1 MAVFSWII
9 VGALVGYVTGLIFGR
24 VERHEVLINIAAG
37 TAGAVLGGLVL
48 TVGAGWEIMSF
59 NWTTYL
65 TAAAGALVLVLV
77 VALATKK

>member
-1 MAVFSWII
+1 MAVLSWII

-24 VERHEVLINIAAG
+24 VEREEVLINIVAG

-48 TVGAGWEIMSF
+48 AVGGNWEIGSF

-65 TAAAGALVLVLV
+65 TAAAGALAMVLLV
-77 VALATKK
+77 AFATKK

>member
-24 VERHEVLINIAAG
+24 VERQEVLINIAAG

-48 TVGAGWEIMSF
+48 TVGGGWEIMSF

-65 TAAAGALVLVLV
+65 MAAAGALVLVLV
-77 VALATKK
+77 VAFATKK